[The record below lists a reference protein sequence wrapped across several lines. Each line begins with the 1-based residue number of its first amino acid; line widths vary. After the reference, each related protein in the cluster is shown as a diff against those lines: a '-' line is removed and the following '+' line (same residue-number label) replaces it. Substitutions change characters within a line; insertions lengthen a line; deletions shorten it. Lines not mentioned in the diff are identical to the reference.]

1 MKNTLRPSDR
11 DALRAELRSLQRRTA
26 LPVLFGGIVDD
37 RRLTLSSFVG
47 TRSRILRD
55 LVIDAECGAGGRALA
70 EQRPVGVQDYSNAR
84 HITHDYD
91 FQVGHEGI
99 ETLLAVPVVVR
110 GVTRGAV
117 YGGLRANLPIG
128 DVVAEAMMRSVA
140 GLAREIEIRDEVD
153 RRIALLDTAQ
163 VQPAAGCDQRI
174 AEGITESYLALR
186 ELADHLVDDA
196 VGVQIAAIEMKLR
209 SLAAPDVAASRVD
222 LSPREREVLEYVAL
236 GCRNAEVAERLSL
249 SVETVKTYMRNLMAK
264 LDVSSRHEAVVEA
277 RRQALIA

>member
-163 VQPAAGCDQRI
+163 VQPAAAFVHWA
-174 AEGITESYLALR
+174 AEQGARTMEINLASTLSSDDFDESRQGPAG
-186 ELADHLVDDA
+186 ELVPRWVD
-196 VGVQIAAIEMKLR
+196 EL
-209 SLAAPDVAASRVD
+209 LWSR
-222 LSPREREVLEYVAL
+222 
-236 GCRNAEVAERLSL
+236 
-249 SVETVKTYMRNLMAK
+249 
-264 LDVSSRHEAVVEA
+264 
-277 RRQALIA
+277 